1 MAMPQ
6 PREAVVASA
15 PVVTLGEWVRS
26 VQRRLGD
33 AGIVDAGREA
43 RWLVARVA
51 RVAPE
56 AVIGRPEMPLDA
68 ACQAAIEVAV
78 AKRIEGMPIGRIVG
92 ERAFYGREFL
102 LNEATLEPRSDSET
116 VIDAVLEVVAA
127 NGLAERPLRIVDV
140 GTGTGC
146 LLVTLLAEL
155 PLATGLGTDLAPRAL
170 VAAQANAERHGVA
183 ERADFVI
190 SDALEE
196 VPGRFDIL
204 VSNPPYIRSD
214 EIAGLDDEVR
224 LHDPLLALDGGP
236 DGLDV
241 YRRIAG
247 RLDSVVPQGWAFFEI
262 GAGMRTGV
270 CAVINDV
277 TGPRVDW
284 RVWHDLNGIERC
296 VACQVLFPRVRE

>member
-1 MAMPQ
+1 MPR
-6 PREAVVASA
+6 PREAAVERA
-15 PVVTLGEWVRS
+15 PGATLGEWVRS

-33 AGIVDAGREA
+33 AGIADAGREA
-43 RWLVARVA
+43 RRLVAQVA
-51 RVAPE
+51 GVAPE

-68 ACQAAIEVAV
+68 VCQAAIEAAV
-78 AKRIEGMPIGRIVG
+78 AKRIEGMPVGRIVG
-92 ERAFYGREFL
+92 ERAFYGRDFR
-102 LNEATLEPRSDSET
+102 LNEATLEPRADSET
-116 VIDAVLEVVAA
+116 VIDAVLEIVAKT
-127 NGLAERPLRIVDV
+127 GLGDRPLRIIDV

-170 VAAQANAERHGVA
+170 VAARANAERHGVVG
-183 ERADFVI
+183 RADFAI

-196 VPGRFDIL
+196 VSGRFDIL

-214 EIAGLDDEVR
+214 EIAGLDAEVR
-224 LHDPLLALDGGP
+224 FHDPLLALDGGP

-247 RLDSVVPQGWAFFEI
+247 RLATVVPKGWAFFEI
-262 GAGMRTGV
+262 GAAMREAV
-270 CAVINDV
+270 CAVIKET
-277 TGPRVDW
+277 TGPQADW

-296 VACQVLFPRVRE
+296 VACQALFPRLRE

>member
-1 MAMPQ
+1 MVMPR
-6 PREAVVASA
+6 PREAFVASA
-15 PVVTLGEWVRS
+15 PGATLGEWVRR

-33 AGIVDAGREA
+33 AGTADAGREA
-43 RWLVARVA
+43 RRLVAWVA
-51 RVAPE
+51 GVALE
-56 AVIGRPEMPLDA
+56 AVIGRPEMRLDA
-68 ACQAAIEVAV
+68 ACQAAIEAAV
-78 AKRIEGMPIGRIVG
+78 EKRIEGMPIGRIVG
-92 ERAFYGREFL
+92 ERAFYGREFG
-102 LNEATLEPRSDSET
+102 LNEATLEPRADSET
-116 VIDAVLEVVAA
+116 VIDAVLEIVAKT
-127 NGLAERPLRIVDV
+127 GLGDRSLRIIDV

-155 PLATGLGTDLAPRAL
+155 PLATGLGIDLAPRAL

-183 ERADFVI
+183 ERADFAI

-196 VPGRFDIL
+196 VSGRFDIL

-214 EIAGLDDEVR
+214 EIAGLDAEVR

-247 RLDSVVPQGWAFFEI
+247 RLDSVVPARWAFFEI
-262 GAGMRTGV
+262 GAGMREAV
-270 CAVINDV
+270 CAVIKET
-277 TGPRVDW
+277 TGPHADW

-296 VACQVLFPRVRE
+296 VACQALFPRVRE